1 MKGLE
6 ILKRVDIYIIH
17 FVHGTKTS
25 CLINENVIRAN
36 RSNLLI
42 GEANYQTI
50 NDLKVRRAF

>member
-1 MKGLE
+1 MAQKQVVCCPG
-6 ILKRVDIYIIH
+6 IYKLI
-17 FVHGTKTS
+17 T
-25 CLINENVIRAN
+25 INENVIRAN